1 MFFVQTYIT
10 QSAVDSD
17 ISLIRDPAGV
27 RWDEKQPTACPPPAS
42 SHTHTDTHHQ
52 PHYFFVY
59 IMYLV
64 FRPNNFIQL
73 CSRSTK

>member
-27 RWDEKQPTACPPPAS
+27 CWDEKHAPSPT
-42 SHTHTDTHHQ
+42 
-52 PHYFFVY
+52 
-59 IMYLV
+59 L
-64 FRPNNFIQL
+64 
-73 CSRSTK
+73 